1 MIELLEQM
9 NFWHWLALGLV
20 LLLLELLGTAGY
32 LLWLGISALL
42 VGLIMTFVPM
52 SWSLQWLTFA
62 VFALFSTWIWWRYQH
77 RIDRADDQES
87 TLNKRNEQ
95 MVGQTCVLDA
105 PFPLGQGRI
114 RMGDTSWLAKADE
127 PLEAGT
133 LVEVIRVE
141 GIVLVI
147 QAKNKAK

>member
-20 LLLLELLGTAGY
+20 LLLLELVGTAGY
-32 LLWLGISALL
+32 LLWLGVSALL
-42 VGLIMTFVPM
+42 VGLLMTMIPM

-62 VFALFSTWIWWRYQH
+62 VFSLFSTWLWWRYQH
-77 RIDRADDQES
+77 RKDRADDQAS

-95 MVGQTCVLDA
+95 MVGQTCRLDA
-105 PFPLGQGRI
+105 PFPPGQGRI

-127 PLEAGT
+127 AIDAGT

-147 QAKNKAK
+147 QPKK